1 MKKLYLI
8 LSIVFTLIGAHAQDR
23 IYKKNNEVIE
33 ARISEIGTAEIRYR
47 LSGDPE
53 GPVYVLEKDRIA
65 RVVFANGRT
74 EVFAGSADPDIYA
87 GLPKNAL
94 KVNFLA
100 PLLGY
105 TQLNWERNLRPGR
118 NFEATLGFIGLGKRQ
133 ESASMSIYDGNT
145 NSTRTYYRDPRGVF
159 VSAGYKFARKP
170 DYTVPGA
177 RLTHTFQGFYA
188 KPELSFGIYGQNL
201 LRRNF
206 VDNSLNNDRKTT
218 VFSGLILNI
227 GKQWVLGEVF
237 LLDIYAGLGYAVDN
251 VGSGEESEEYYYESN
266 LGNHFI
272 LNTAA
277 GSGIGASGGIR
288 LGFLIK

>member
-237 LLDIYAGLGYAVDN
+237 LLDIYAGLGY
-251 VGSGEESEEYYYESN
+251 
-266 LGNHFI
+266 
-272 LNTAA
+272 
-277 GSGIGASGGIR
+277 
-288 LGFLIK
+288 